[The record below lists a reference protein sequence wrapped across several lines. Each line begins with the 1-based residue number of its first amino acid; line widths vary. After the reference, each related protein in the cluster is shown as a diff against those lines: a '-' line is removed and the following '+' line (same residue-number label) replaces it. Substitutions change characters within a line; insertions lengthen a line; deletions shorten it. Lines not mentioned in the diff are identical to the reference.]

1 MEKASPLLLHI
12 MKITLM
18 TVIIAVILLLILF
31 FANNE
36 IIQKNQGG
44 DKMSISKTKAIE
56 LVVNESLKQ
65 GASASDIDAMEKRA
79 EDKGDF
85 YLVSIYPVT
94 AGQKFDVSARVSKKD
109 GKISALTMGA
119 ID

>member
-1 MEKASPLLLHI
+1 MKKAPLLILRI
-12 MKITLM
+12 MKINLM
-18 TVIIAVILLLILF
+18 TVIITVILLLILF
-31 FANNE
+31 FAYKE
-36 IIQKNQGG
+36 IMQKDQGG